1 MMKPARRSLLRFVN
15 ARTCQ
20 LAIAFD
26 RENDRALTRGD
37 ARKRGLV
44 DQVNRSLFWIFD
56 HRSELATCLQQ
67 TLVNLSR
74 CCLFSGKVRFDRK
87 SVFVHNHWSPPLSR
101 TTRFFNALRALC
113 DLCGGFFSELI
124 TAEE

>member
-1 MMKPARRSLLRFVN
+1 MMKSARRSLLRFVN

-20 LAIAFD
+20 MAIAFD

-37 ARKRGLV
+37 ARERGLV

-56 HRSELATCLQQ
+56 HRSELAACLQQ

-74 CCLFSGKVRFDRK
+74 CCVFSSEVRFNRDAIC
-87 SVFVHNHWSPPLSR
+87 VHHDLSL
-101 TTRFFNALRALC
+101 TK
-113 DLCGGFFSELI
+113 
-124 TAEE
+124 